1 MKNRYYSI
9 IFATRNIIEA
19 DVMKDLG
26 NNIRFINMSVNPRGF
41 AGNKGLTDNF
51 FQANKEFV
59 WTFES
64 REQRDSALKRLNQIV
79 SKNVLYTMK
88 VKTLMSPLRA
98 VMCNSIRQPKMTDNL
113 QKRWQHLVSRS
124 TVIAH
129 NNLVI

>member
-41 AGNKGLTDNF
+41 AGNKGLTNNF
-51 FQANKEFV
+51 FQENKEFV

-64 REQRDSALKRLNQIV
+64 REQRESALKRLNQIV

-88 VKTLMSPLRA
+88 VKTLISPLRA
-98 VMCNSIRQPKMTDNL
+98 AMCNSIRQPKMTDNL
-113 QKRWQHLVSRS
+113 RKRWQHLVSRS